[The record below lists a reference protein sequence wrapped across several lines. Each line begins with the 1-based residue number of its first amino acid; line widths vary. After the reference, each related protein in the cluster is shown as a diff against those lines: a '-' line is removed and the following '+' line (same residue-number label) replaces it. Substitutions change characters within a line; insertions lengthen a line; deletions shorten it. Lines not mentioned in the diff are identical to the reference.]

1 MILVLLLTTFLAIL
15 IVRQYQ
21 KARKFPPGPTSLP
34 LIGNIHQLIYYCW
47 KHKGVVPAFDYFR
60 QIYGD
65 VFTLWLGPIPHVS
78 ICDYETSQEVFVKNG
93 NKYKDRFLPP
103 IFEHVSGNLGLISAN
118 GESWAEMRRFALGA
132 FRTMGVGRDLM
143 EERILAELDARCAE
157 IDADAVNGKT
167 TVHTSEFFDLTV
179 GSVINS
185 VLIGKRFDSHN
196 KDEFLKLKG
205 LLDSADEMFTMFDLT
220 VPVWLLKKLC
230 PGRYALMNEAQEEI
244 INFVS
249 REANERYEKVK
260 SGEYTINSED
270 PQDFVEAYLAKME
283 QEAEKGITNL
293 YTMECLKHV
302 IGDLWL
308 AGQGTTATTLVSGFN
323 QFVNHPEVVRRCR
336 EELMRLTDNGS
347 RPLSLK
353 DRAESHYLNAT
364 IAEIQR
370 HASILNVNFW
380 RYNHEATTVRGYP
393 VDSGSVITAHL
404 GALHVNNDIFK
415 DAGKFYPERFIEDP
429 KLLNQVIPFG
439 IGKRSCVGENI
450 ARSEIY
456 LMIGNLLLR
465 YDIKP
470 HGAMPSTE
478 DKLPYTAGKL
488 PDKTVKLE
496 FCKL

>member
-1 MILVLLLTTFLAIL
+1 MIFILLLTTFLAIL

-21 KARKFPPGPTSLP
+21 KAKKFPPGPTSLP
-34 LIGNIHQLIYYCW
+34 FIGNIHQLIYYCW

-60 QIYGD
+60 QTYGD

-103 IFEHVSGNLGLISAN
+103 IFEHVSENLGLVSAN

-143 EERILAELDARCAE
+143 EERILAELDARCAK

-167 TVHTSEFFDLTV
+167 IVHTTEFFDLTV

-205 LLDSADEMFTMFDLT
+205 LIDSAADLFTIFDLT
-220 VPVWLLKKLC
+220 VPIWLLKKLC
-230 PGRYALMNEAQEEI
+230 PERYAKIVESQVEI

-260 SGEYTINSED
+260 SGEFTINSED

-283 QEAEKGITNL
+283 QEKEKGTTNL

-308 AGQGTTATTLVSGFN
+308 AGQDTTATTLVSGFN
-323 QFVNHPEVVRRCR
+323 QFVNHPEVVKKCR
-336 EELMRLTDNGS
+336 EELMKLTDNGS

-380 RYNHEATTVRGYP
+380 RYNHEATTIKGYP
-393 VDSGSVITAHL
+393 VDSGSVITAQL

-415 DAGKFYPERFIEDP
+415 NAEKFYPERFIEDP

-470 HGAMPSTE
+470 FGDVPSTE
-478 DKLPYTAGKL
+478 DKLPYSAGKL